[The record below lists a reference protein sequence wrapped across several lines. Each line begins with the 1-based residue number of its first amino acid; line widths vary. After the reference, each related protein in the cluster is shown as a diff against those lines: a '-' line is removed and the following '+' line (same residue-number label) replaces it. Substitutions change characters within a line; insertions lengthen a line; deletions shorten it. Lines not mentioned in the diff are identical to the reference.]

1 VGDRAGSTP
10 APDTYPYKNRHL
22 QWSCFSAAFPENP
35 IKISINFAA
44 MRNTVITF
52 GIICFC
58 GLVLLEMGQVAIIKN
73 TLPVELA
80 IGIFAGISFI
90 AGILISRKTVN
101 TQPAEVTPPSFTHVN
116 ETGHIDYNK
125 VTELN
130 ISKREYEILCA
141 IASGLSNVEI
151 AEKLF
156 VSESTIKTHVSNL
169 LPKLN
174 ARRRTEAVRIAK
186 ELNIIN

>member
-1 VGDRAGSTP
+1 
-10 APDTYPYKNRHL
+10 
-22 QWSCFSAAFPENP
+22 
-35 IKISINFAA
+35 
-44 MRNTVITF
+44 MRNIVITF

-58 GLVLLEMGQVAIIKN
+58 SLVLLEMGKVAIIKN
-73 TLPVELA
+73 TLPIEQA
-80 IGIFAGISFI
+80 IGVFAGIFFL
-90 AGILISRKTVN
+90 AGILISRKTGSTKPSAVVALP
-101 TQPAEVTPPSFTHVN
+101 PAPVKA
-116 ETGHIDYNK
+116 TGHIDYNK
-125 VTELN
+125 VTELG

-174 ARRRTEAVRIAK
+174 ARRRTEAVRISK

>member
-1 VGDRAGSTP
+1 
-10 APDTYPYKNRHL
+10 
-22 QWSCFSAAFPENP
+22 
-35 IKISINFAA
+35 

-58 GLVLLEMGQVAIIKN
+58 SLVLLEMGKVAIIKN
-73 TLPVELA
+73 TLSVELA
-80 IGIFAGISFI
+80 IGIFAGIFFI
-90 AGILISRKTVN
+90 AGILISKKPAN
-101 TQPAEVTPPSFTHVN
+101 TQPVDMAPPPLIN
-116 ETGHIDYNK
+116 INDTGHIDYNK
-125 VTELN
+125 LTELS

-141 IASGLSNVEI
+141 IASGLSNSEI

>member
-1 VGDRAGSTP
+1 V
-10 APDTYPYKNRHL
+10 
-22 QWSCFSAAFPENP
+22 
-35 IKISINFAA
+35 
-44 MRNTVITF
+44 RNIVITF

-58 GLVLLEMGQVAIIKN
+58 SLVLLEMGKVAIIKN
-73 TLPVELA
+73 TLPVEQI
-80 IGIFAGISFI
+80 IGTFAGIFFI

-101 TQPAEVTPPSFTHVN
+101 TQPADLAVLPSTRVK
-116 ETGHIDYNK
+116 ETGHIDYTK
-125 VTELN
+125 VTELG

>member
-1 VGDRAGSTP
+1 MPV
-10 APDTYPYKNRHL
+10 
-22 QWSCFSAAFPENP
+22 
-35 IKISINFAA
+35 
-44 MRNTVITF
+44 RNTVITF
-52 GIICFC
+52 GVICFC
-58 GLVLLEMGQVAIIKN
+58 CLVLLEMGKVAIIKN

-80 IGIFAGISFI
+80 IGIFAGVFFI
-90 AGILISRKTVN
+90 AGLVISRKPVKAK
-101 TQPAEVTPPSFTHVN
+101 PAEVDSPPSIQVN
-116 ETGHIDYNK
+116 ETKHIDYNK
-125 VTELN
+125 ITELN
-130 ISKREYEILCA
+130 ISKREHEILCA
-141 IASGLSNVEI
+141 IALGMSNLEI

>member
-1 VGDRAGSTP
+1 LKFFV
-10 APDTYPYKNRHL
+10 
-22 QWSCFSAAFPENP
+22 
-35 IKISINFAA
+35 NFVS
-44 MRNTVITF
+44 MRNIVITF

-58 GLVLLEMGQVAIIKN
+58 SLVLLEMGKVAIIKN
-73 TLPVELA
+73 TLPVEHI
-80 IGIFAGISFI
+80 IGIFAGIFFI
-90 AGILISRKTVN
+90 AGILISRKTTN
-101 TQPAEVTPPSFTHVN
+101 TQPANVVAPTPVPMVEN
-116 ETGHIDYNK
+116 GHIDYTK
-125 VTELN
+125 VNELG

-151 AEKLF
+151 ADKLF
-156 VSESTIKTHVSNL
+156 VSESTVKTHVSNL

>member
-1 VGDRAGSTP
+1 
-10 APDTYPYKNRHL
+10 
-22 QWSCFSAAFPENP
+22 
-35 IKISINFAA
+35 
-44 MRNTVITF
+44 MRNIVITF

-58 GLVLLEMGQVAIIKN
+58 SLVLLEMGKVAIIKN
-73 TLPVELA
+73 TLPVEQI
-80 IGIFAGISFI
+80 IGTFAGIFFI

-101 TQPAEVTPPSFTHVN
+101 TQPADLAVLPSTRVK
-116 ETGHIDYNK
+116 ETGHIDYTK
-125 VTELN
+125 VTELG

>member
-1 VGDRAGSTP
+1 
-10 APDTYPYKNRHL
+10 
-22 QWSCFSAAFPENP
+22 
-35 IKISINFAA
+35 

-58 GLVLLEMGQVAIIKN
+58 SLVLLEMGKVAVIKN
-73 TLPVELA
+73 TLSVELT
-80 IGIFAGISFI
+80 IGIFAGIFFI
-90 AGILISRKTVN
+90 AGILLSRKPAN
-101 TQPAEVTPPSFTHVN
+101 IQPVDVVPPTPTHAN
-116 ETGHIDYNK
+116 ETGHIDYSK

-141 IASGLSNVEI
+141 IASGLSNAEI

-169 LPKLN
+169 LSKLN

>member
-1 VGDRAGSTP
+1 
-10 APDTYPYKNRHL
+10 
-22 QWSCFSAAFPENP
+22 
-35 IKISINFAA
+35 
-44 MRNTVITF
+44 MRNIVITF

-58 GLVLLEMGQVAIIKN
+58 SLVLLEMGKVAIIKN
-73 TLPVELA
+73 TLSVELA
-80 IGIFAGISFI
+80 IGIFAGIFFI
-90 AGILISRKTVN
+90 AGILISRKSSN
-101 TQPAEVTPPSFTHVN
+101 SHRAEIAPPSPSVTPVN
-116 ETGHIDYNK
+116 ETGHINYHK
-125 VTELN
+125 VTELS

>member
-1 VGDRAGSTP
+1 
-10 APDTYPYKNRHL
+10 
-22 QWSCFSAAFPENP
+22 
-35 IKISINFAA
+35 
-44 MRNTVITF
+44 MRNIVITF

-58 GLVLLEMGQVAIIKN
+58 SLVLLEMGKVAIIKN
-73 TLPVELA
+73 TLPVEQI
-80 IGIFAGISFI
+80 IGIFAGIFFI
-90 AGILISRKTVN
+90 AGILISRKTE
-101 TQPAEVTPPSFTHVN
+101 TTQQPAPIDLGVVTPSPTPVN
-116 ETGHIDYNK
+116 ETGHIDYTK
-125 VTELN
+125 VTELG

-156 VSESTIKTHVSNL
+156 VTESTIKTHVSNL

-186 ELNIIN
+186 ELKLIN

>member
-1 VGDRAGSTP
+1 
-10 APDTYPYKNRHL
+10 
-22 QWSCFSAAFPENP
+22 
-35 IKISINFAA
+35 
-44 MRNTVITF
+44 MRNIVITF

-58 GLVLLEMGQVAIIKN
+58 SLVLLEMGKVALIKN
-73 TLPVELA
+73 TLPVEHV
-80 IGIFAGISFI
+80 IGIFAGIFFI
-90 AGILISRKTVN
+90 AGILISRRTVN
-101 TQPAEVTPPSFTHVN
+101 TKPAPIASPSTHVN
-116 ETGHIDYNK
+116 ETGHIDYTK
-125 VTELN
+125 VTELG

-186 ELNIIN
+186 ELKLIN

>member
-1 VGDRAGSTP
+1 
-10 APDTYPYKNRHL
+10 
-22 QWSCFSAAFPENP
+22 
-35 IKISINFAA
+35 

-58 GLVLLEMGQVAIIKN
+58 SLVLLEMGNVAIIKN

-80 IGIFAGISFI
+80 IGIFAGIFFI
-90 AGILISRKTVN
+90 AGILLSRKTAN
-101 TQPAEVTPPSFTHVN
+101 TRQGDAVLPLSANVN
-116 ETGHIDYNK
+116 ETRYIDYNK

-141 IASGLSNVEI
+141 IASGLSNMEI

>member
-1 VGDRAGSTP
+1 LRFCGFLLTFLTAKSIQQFD
-10 APDTYPYKNRHL
+10 
-22 QWSCFSAAFPENP
+22 FSPAFPENP
-35 IKISINFAA
+35 IKISTNFVA

-58 GLVLLEMGQVAIIKN
+58 SLVLLEMGKVAIIKN

-80 IGIFAGISFI
+80 IGIFAGIFFI
-90 AGILISRKTVN
+90 AGILISRKTKN
-101 TQPAEVTPPSFTHVN
+101 TQLAPPSLTPVN
-116 ETGHIDYNK
+116 KAGHIDYNK
-125 VTELN
+125 VTELS

-141 IASGLSNVEI
+141 IALGLSNVEI

>member
-1 VGDRAGSTP
+1 
-10 APDTYPYKNRHL
+10 
-22 QWSCFSAAFPENP
+22 
-35 IKISINFAA
+35 

-58 GLVLLEMGQVAIIKN
+58 SLVLLEMGKVAIIKN
-73 TLPVELA
+73 TLSVELA
-80 IGIFAGISFI
+80 IGIFAGIFFI
-90 AGILISRKTVN
+90 AGILISRKTVK
-101 TQPAEVTPPSFTHVN
+101 TQPVDLASPPLTHVN
-116 ETGHIDYNK
+116 GTGHIDYNK

-141 IASGLSNVEI
+141 IASGLSNMEI

-156 VSESTIKTHVSNL
+156 VTESTIKTHVSNL

>member
-1 VGDRAGSTP
+1 
-10 APDTYPYKNRHL
+10 
-22 QWSCFSAAFPENP
+22 
-35 IKISINFAA
+35 
-44 MRNTVITF
+44 
-52 GIICFC
+52 
-58 GLVLLEMGQVAIIKN
+58 MGKVAIIKN

-80 IGIFAGISFI
+80 IGVFAGIFFI
-90 AGILISRKTVN
+90 AGILISRKTAN
-101 TQPAEVTPPSFTHVN
+101 PQPADVNPPLITVN
-116 ETGHIDYNK
+116 ETGYIDYTK
-125 VTELN
+125 VTELG

-156 VSESTIKTHVSNL
+156 VSESTVKSHVSNL
-169 LPKLN
+169 LLKLD

>member
-1 VGDRAGSTP
+1 
-10 APDTYPYKNRHL
+10 
-22 QWSCFSAAFPENP
+22 
-35 IKISINFAA
+35 
-44 MRNTVITF
+44 MRNIVITF

-58 GLVLLEMGQVAIIKN
+58 SLVLLEMGKVAIIKN
-73 TLPVELA
+73 SLPVELA
-80 IGIFAGISFI
+80 IGIFAAIFFI

-101 TQPAEVTPPSFTHVN
+101 NQATNATPPASFTQVN
-116 ETGHIDYNK
+116 ETGYIDYNK
-125 VTELN
+125 ITELS

-141 IASGLSNVEI
+141 IASGMSNVEI

>member
-1 VGDRAGSTP
+1 
-10 APDTYPYKNRHL
+10 
-22 QWSCFSAAFPENP
+22 
-35 IKISINFAA
+35 

-58 GLVLLEMGQVAIIKN
+58 SLVLLEMGEVAIIKN
-73 TLPVELA
+73 TLSIELA
-80 IGIFAGISFI
+80 IGIFAGIFFI
-90 AGILISRKTVN
+90 AGILISRKTVT
-101 TQPAEVTPPSFTHVN
+101 TQPADIATPLPTHVK

-125 VTELN
+125 IAELS
-130 ISKREYEILCA
+130 ISRREYEILCA

-151 AEKLF
+151 AEKLS
-156 VSESTIKTHVSNL
+156 VSESTVKTHVSNL

-186 ELNIIN
+186 DLNIIN